1 MDILYLHVKGEH
13 CESLRFSLRSI
24 NDYGINVDR
33 VFICG
38 YSPEWISDEVIKVPY
53 TPDPNLPKGKNIFKQ
68 ILYAVENTDI
78 GINHGG
84 EFLISMDDHFYFRN
98 IDFNNYPFYVKDYP
112 QRAYRYLLP
121 NSLDYTKASV
131 DYQQVLVNT
140 YWFCL
145 NKGFLTL
152 NTTCHRNMH
161 MNRYL
166 LNESKGLCNQ
176 IVESEK
182 HIEGIAIMLN
192 YYLTRYPKRWQI
204 ILDFKND
211 NIQKI
216 KKYIQDKNAHVFSTN
231 DFELD
236 SDIHR
241 FLQTIYPNKSKYEK
255 T

>member
-1 MDILYLHVKGEH
+1 MDILYLHKKDKH
-13 CESLRFSLRSI
+13 CESLRFSLRGL

-38 YSPEWISDEVIKVPY
+38 YSPEWASEEVIKIPY
-53 TPDPNLPKGKNIFKQ
+53 TPDPNLPKDKNIFKQ

-78 GINHGG
+78 GIHHNG

-98 IDFNNYPFYVKDYP
+98 TDFNNYPFYVKDYP

-121 NSLDYTKASV
+121 NSLDYTKMSI
-131 DYQQVLVNT
+131 DYQQILINT

-145 NKGFLTL
+145 NHGLLTL
-152 NTTCHRNMH
+152 NTCPHRNMH

-166 LNESKGLCNQ
+166 LSEAKTLCDE
-176 IVESEK
+176 IICSD
-182 HIEGIAIMLN
+182 HSIEGICTMLN
-192 YYLTRYPKRWQI
+192 YYLTKYPKRWQI

-216 KKYIQDKNAHVFSTN
+216 KKYIQDKNTHVFSTN

-236 SDIHR
+236 SDIHK
-241 FLQTIYPNKSKYEK
+241 FLKIIYPNKSKYEK